1 MAEEE
6 TLNDSHKDSEHL
18 QSLKDTAPVEP
29 NKDELDELQYE
40 SAKESYDRA
49 LALWQEEVD
58 KTEALLLVE
67 EELVVETP
75 VLPKESLDAE

>member
-6 TLNDSHKDSEHL
+6 TLNDSHNDSEHL
-18 QSLKDTAPVEP
+18 QSLKDNAPVEP

-49 LALWQEEVD
+49 LALWKESVD
-58 KTEALLLVE
+58 QTEASLLVE
-67 EELVVETP
+67 EELVEETP
-75 VLPKESLDAE
+75 VLPKESLEEE